1 MRRIAF
7 VALFLPLLVP
17 GIAAAQ
23 VALVTDLAGA
33 AGKLAIL
40 SEVHADTTVQLDGAM
55 TVLYYGSGDEFSFR
69 GPARI
74 VFGPAE
80 PKVLEGAPAQRI
92 SSGPKAAALKPGGVA
107 PATFVMRRGGG
118 TSPDL
123 RAQIEAAR
131 PAANAP
137 FAERVRFAAWLQQ
150 QNLEDE
156 ARVYWRALAAERP
169 DSQRL
174 KELAGLRR

>member
-7 VALFLPLLVP
+7 LALVLLP
-17 GIAAAQ
+17 GSAWAQ

-33 AGKLAIL
+33 AGRLAIL

-74 VFGPAE
+74 VFGAQEPA
-80 PKVLEGAPAQRI
+80 VLQGAPAQRN
-92 SSGPKAAALKPGGVA
+92 SSGPKRAALKPGGVA
-107 PATFVMRRGGG
+107 PATFVMRRNVNAE
-118 TSPDL
+118 L

-131 PAANAP
+131 PAPNAP
-137 FAERVRFAAWLQQ
+137 VAERVRFAAWLEQLQ
-150 QNLEDE
+150 LRDE
-156 ARVYWRALAAERP
+156 ARTYWKALAAERP
-169 DSQRL
+169 DSQEL
-174 KELAGLRR
+174 KELAAR

>member
-7 VALFLPLLVP
+7 LALVLLP
-17 GIAAAQ
+17 GIAGAQ

-40 SEVHADTTVQLDGAM
+40 SEVDADTTVELQGAM
-55 TVLYYGSGDEFSFR
+55 TVLYYGSG
-69 GPARI
+69 RI

-92 SSGPKAAALKPGGVA
+92 SSGPKRAALKPGGVA
-107 PATFVMRRGGG
+107 PATFVMRRNIN
-118 TSPDL
+118 PEL

-131 PAANAP
+131 PAPNAP
-137 FAERVRFAAWLQQ
+137 VAERVRFAAWLEQLQ
-150 QNLEDE
+150 LKDE
-156 ARVYWRALAAERP
+156 ARAYWKALAAERP
-169 DSQRL
+169 DSQHL
-174 KELAGLRR
+174 KELAGIRR

>member
-7 VALFLPLLVP
+7 LALVLLP
-17 GIAAAQ
+17 GSAWAQ
-23 VALVTDLAGA
+23 VALVTDLAGT

-55 TVLYYGSGDEFSFR
+55 TVLYYGTGDEFSFR

-74 VFGPAE
+74 VFGAHE
-80 PKVLEGAPAQRI
+80 PKVMEGAPAQRK
-92 SSGPKAAALKPGGVA
+92 SSGPKLAALKPGGVA
-107 PATFVMRRGGG
+107 PATFVMRRNVNAE
-118 TSPDL
+118 L

>member
-7 VALFLPLLVP
+7 LALVLLP
-17 GIAAAQ
+17 GIAGAQ

-40 SEVHADTTVQLDGAM
+40 SEVDADTTVELQGAM

-92 SSGPKAAALKPGGVA
+92 SSGPKRAALKPGGVA
-107 PATFVMRRGGG
+107 PATFVMRRNIN
-118 TSPDL
+118 PEL

-131 PAANAP
+131 PAPNAP
-137 FAERVRFAAWLQQ
+137 VAERVRFAAWLEQLQ
-150 QNLEDE
+150 LKDE
-156 ARVYWRALAAERP
+156 ARAYWKALAAERP
-169 DSQRL
+169 DSQHL
-174 KELAGLRR
+174 KELAGIRR